1 MWPVMGSGYCRFEAF
16 PSLRC
21 SSTQYKLQHSP
32 MTTCPTFPHLQRA
45 PGSRQRRRQHKP
57 WVAHT
62 CDVFCGIVL
71 DAVLTAQA
79 RPLFTRIRIFLPGGM
94 DYSHAW
100 QHIVTAHDRHMST
113 TQVECWI
120 IDAAGVHQRKP
131 DVTTTTTTTE
141 MQLRRRRRC
150 KDGDAV
156 VTTRREM
163 SHYALLHCSLYLA
176 YWEIYIIMCAFQTL
190 STKGSIN
197 VQYIG
202 H

>member
-120 IDAAGVHQRKP
+120 IDARAVRASSRMHLQVAVARTETVSKP
-131 DVTTTTTTTE
+131 PSYYLSVAIARAMRAPMPITKTAHSCGGAST
-141 MQLRRRRRC
+141 QARC
-150 KDGDAV
+150 DDHYHHYRDA
-156 VTTRREM
+156 
-163 SHYALLHCSLYLA
+163 
-176 YWEIYIIMCAFQTL
+176 I
-190 STKGSIN
+190 TKAAA
-197 VQYIG
+197 VQG
-202 H
+202 W